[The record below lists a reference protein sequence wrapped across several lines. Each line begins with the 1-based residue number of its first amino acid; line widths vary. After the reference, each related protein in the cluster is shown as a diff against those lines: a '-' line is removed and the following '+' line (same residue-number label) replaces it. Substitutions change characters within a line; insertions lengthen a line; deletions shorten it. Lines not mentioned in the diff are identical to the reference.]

1 MTTAHRPTWAPAKG
15 GEDQGGFKSYA
26 GTRMTRAKDLQV
38 EGKLKLRAALE
49 ASPADDMRAALEAR
63 ERKAAREAR
72 AAVFDEERERDV
84 QLLDG
89 GGGGA
94 GALAVPLVGHAA
106 DADDASDVGSASSDS
121 GDDSDDD
128 EAALLAELARIKA
141 ERAAAAAT
149 ARAAADADGEAGL
162 RAEGLGGNP
171 LMAAG
176 AAGASGGGEF
186 EVRRGFGDDTV
197 FRNAARSEPDARARG
212 AYVNDT
218 LRSSFHRRFLD
229 KYMR

>member
-49 ASPADDMRAALEAR
+49 ATPADDLRAALEAR

-84 QLLDG
+84 QLLEG

-94 GALAVPLVGHAA
+94 ASSLAVPLAPNAA
-106 DADDASDVGSASSDS
+106 DADDASDGGTSMSD
-121 GDDSDDD
+121 DDSDDD

-141 ERAAAAAT
+141 ERAAAADA
-149 ARAAADADGEAGL
+149 ANAAAAAEGEAGL
-162 RAEGLGGNP
+162 RAEVLGGNP

-176 AAGASGGGEF
+176 SSDGGGF

-212 AYVNDT
+212 QYVNDT
-218 LRSSFHRRFLD
+218 LRSSFHKKFLD

>member
-1 MTTAHRPTWAPAKG
+1 MALPSGKEARPAPLAG
-15 GEDQGGFKSYA
+15 AA
-26 GTRMTRAKDLQV
+26 GTA
-38 EGKLKLRAALE
+38 
-49 ASPADDMRAALEAR
+49 
-63 ERKAAREAR
+63 
-72 AAVFDEERERDV
+72 
-84 QLLDG
+84 
-89 GGGGA
+89 
-94 GALAVPLVGHAA
+94 
-106 DADDASDVGSASSDS
+106 
-121 GDDSDDD
+121 
-128 EAALLAELARIKA
+128 
-141 ERAAAAAT
+141 
-149 ARAAADADGEAGL
+149 L
-162 RAEGLGGNP
+162 RAEALGGNP